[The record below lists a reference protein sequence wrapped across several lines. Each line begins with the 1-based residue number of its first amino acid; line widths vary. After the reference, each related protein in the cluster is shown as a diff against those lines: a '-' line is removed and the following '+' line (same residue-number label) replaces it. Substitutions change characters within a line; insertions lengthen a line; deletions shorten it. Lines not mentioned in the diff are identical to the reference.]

1 MAFEKLQQSQKRD
14 VKVESGLSQRTET
27 PAEAMGINNEPW
39 SADEQKLL
47 EQVRKELQCFFLIF
61 GYCAVCSKLV
71 LESIIS
77 KK

>member
-47 EQVRKELQCFFLIF
+47 EQVRKITFFFNIWILCGLQ
-61 GYCAVCSKLV
+61 
-71 LESIIS
+71 
-77 KK
+77 